1 MPGEEKGIVS
11 IRKPS
16 ISKGEKMPLTVA
28 DLMSKMPK
36 AFLPEKAPGLDAV
49 IQFKFSG
56 AEAGDWFA
64 TVKNDKCTVEQG
76 THPTPKMTLSADS
89 ADYVKIFTGELDG
102 MQAFMGGKLKLA
114 GDLNLAMKLMTMFKI
129 R

>member
-1 MPGEEKGIVS
+1 
-11 IRKPS
+11 
-16 ISKGEKMPLTVA
+16 MPLTVG

-64 TVKNDKCTVEQG
+64 TIKSDKCTVEQG
-76 THPTPKMTLSADS
+76 AHPSPKMTLSADS

-102 MQAFMGGKLKLA
+102 MQAFMAGKLKLA

>member
-1 MPGEEKGIVS
+1 MT
-11 IRKPS
+11 
-16 ISKGEKMPLTVA
+16 LTVA
-28 DLMSKMPK
+28 ELMSRMPK

-56 AEAGDWFA
+56 EEAGDWFA
-64 TVKNDKCTVEQG
+64 TIKDEKCTVEKG
-76 THPTPKMTLSADS
+76 THASPKMTLSADS
-89 ADYVKIFTGELDG
+89 ADYVKIFTGEVDG
-102 MQAFMGGKLKLA
+102 MQAFMQGKLKLA

>member
-1 MPGEEKGIVS
+1 
-11 IRKPS
+11 
-16 ISKGEKMPLTVA
+16 MPLTVA
-28 DLMSKMPK
+28 DLMSKMPN
-36 AFLPEKAPGLDAV
+36 AFQPEKAPGLDAV

-64 TVKNDKCTVEQG
+64 AVKDGKCTVEQG
-76 THPTPKMTLSADS
+76 THPSPKMTLSADS
-89 ADYVKIFTGELDG
+89 ADYVKIFTGEVDG
-102 MQAFMGGKLKLA
+102 MQAFMQGKLKLA

>member
-1 MPGEEKGIVS
+1 
-11 IRKPS
+11 
-16 ISKGEKMPLTVA
+16 MPLTVET
-28 DLMSKMPK
+28 LMSKMPG

-56 AEAGDWFA
+56 EEAGDWFA
-64 TVKNDKCTVEQG
+64 TIKDDKCTVEKG
-76 THPTPKMTLSADS
+76 THPSPKMTLEADS
-89 ADYVKIFTGELDG
+89 SDYVKIFTGELDG
-102 MQAFMGGKLKLA
+102 MQAFMQGKLKLS

>member
-1 MPGEEKGIVS
+1 MT
-11 IRKPS
+11 
-16 ISKGEKMPLTVA
+16 LTVTE
-28 DLMSKMPK
+28 LMSKMPK

-56 AEAGDWFA
+56 PEAGDWYA
-64 TVKNDKCTVEQG
+64 TIKSDKCTVVQG
-76 THPTPKMTLSADS
+76 VFPTPKLTLSADS

-114 GDLNLAMKLMTMFKI
+114 GDLNLAMKLLTMFKI

>member
-1 MPGEEKGIVS
+1 MA
-11 IRKPS
+11 
-16 ISKGEKMPLTVA
+16 LTVA
-28 DLMSKMPK
+28 ELMSKMPK

-64 TVKNDKCTVEQG
+64 TIKDGKCTTEQG
-76 THPTPKMTLSADS
+76 AHPSPKMTLSADS

>member
-1 MPGEEKGIVS
+1 
-11 IRKPS
+11 
-16 ISKGEKMPLTVA
+16 MPLTVET
-28 DLMSKMPK
+28 LMSKMPG

-56 AEAGDWFA
+56 EEAGNWFA
-64 TVKNDKCTVEQG
+64 TIKDDKCTVEKG
-76 THPTPKMTLSADS
+76 AHPSPKMTLEADS
-89 ADYVKIFTGELDG
+89 SDYVKIFTGELDG
-102 MQAFMGGKLKLA
+102 MQAFMQGKLKLS

>member
-1 MPGEEKGIVS
+1 
-11 IRKPS
+11 
-16 ISKGEKMPLTVA
+16 MPLTVA

-56 AEAGDWFA
+56 AEAGNWFA
-64 TVKNDKCTVEQG
+64 TIKDGKCAVEQG
-76 THPTPKMTLSADS
+76 EHPSPKMTLSADS
-89 ADYVKIFTGELDG
+89 SDYVKIFTGEMDG
-102 MQAFMGGKLKLA
+102 MQAFMQGKLKLS
-114 GDLNLAMKLMTMFKI
+114 GDLNLAMKLMTIFKI